1 MIGPIGAIKEE
12 IRIIGIDTCNEELTV
27 GVVSRGGNYLDGLI
41 SFRPNPKNASR
52 EQARRVVDSAFF
64 PELRV
69 VMLHCPSN
77 RGDRH
82 LMERLTNLPTV
93 AISEDKL
100 SNRRGYKAIHSC
112 LGRLWVKTRLERTT
126 LRKVLDT
133 SWTFG
138 RLPEPLRVAHLLAEL
153 DFPHFSG

>member
-1 MIGPIGAIKEE
+1 VIGPIRAIKEE

-27 GVVSRGGNYLDGLI
+27 GVVSRGGSYLDGLI

-69 VMLHCPSN
+69 VMLHGPSN

-82 LMERLTNLPTV
+82 SMEELTNLPTV

-100 SNRRGYKAIHSC
+100 SNWRGYKVFHSPI
-112 LGRLWVKTRLERTT
+112 GRLWVKTRLEWIT
-126 LRKVLDT
+126 LRKVLDA
-133 SWTFG
+133 SWKFG
-138 RLPEPLRVAHLLAEL
+138 RLPEPIRVAHLLAEL